1 MKKIEASLIKRLPR
15 ISSQTFV
22 SSILDLSLYSLSLIL
37 LDTYSIFG
45 ALLEE
50 CGILRVLE
58 KEGKG
63 REGKY
68 KTKLKLA
75 TTSGFA
81 CKYWVACMF
90 SSLVLACMAYAC
102 GLLVMIYHWHGC
114 LPILTV
120 EFPNLAISWIAIVL
134 WVYFFTFL
142 VGPHVSFSLGWVT
155 NSWKPWLDK
164 HSRSPVTAWVE
175 LLVLEALVGKTLWNP
190 LVGWVTSP
198 RSLGWK

>member
-68 KTKLKLA
+68 NTKLKLA

-81 CKYWVACMF
+81 CKY
-90 SSLVLACMAYAC
+90 
-102 GLLVMIYHWHGC
+102 
-114 LPILTV
+114 
-120 EFPNLAISWIAIVL
+120 
-134 WVYFFTFL
+134 
-142 VGPHVSFSLGWVT
+142 
-155 NSWKPWLDK
+155 
-164 HSRSPVTAWVE
+164 
-175 LLVLEALVGKTLWNP
+175 
-190 LVGWVTSP
+190 
-198 RSLGWK
+198 